1 MIVGIAI
8 ETETETDP
16 IGFVVS
22 AKLSVNEQLSVHARQ
37 SEPGNGSGS
46 VPDAVVMYTAIRPGE
61 MAAATGETAAATT
74 AEATTIA
81 KFREAT
87 AMDWIEVRRM
97 LVIADPSIRIIPAT
111 IDPATR
117 HTVTG
122 SAEDMKSVIANIMAA
137 ADSSSTI
144 VRT

>member
-8 ETETETDP
+8 ETETDP
-16 IGFVVS
+16 IGFVGS
-22 AKLSVNEQLSVHARQ
+22 AKLNVNGQLSVHARQ
-37 SEPGNGSGS
+37 SEPGNGNGS
-46 VPDAVVMYTAIRPGE
+46 VPDAVVMCTIIRPGE
-61 MAAATGETAAATT
+61 IAAATT
-74 AEATTIA
+74 AEATTMA

-122 SAEDMKSVIANIMAA
+122 SAEDMTSVIANTMAA
-137 ADSSSTI
+137 ADSSS
-144 VRT
+144 R

>member
-16 IGFVVS
+16 IGFVGS
-22 AKLSVNEQLSVHARQ
+22 AKLSVNEQLSVHARK
-37 SEPGNGSGS
+37 SEPANGNGSD
-46 VPDAVVMYTAIRPGE
+46 PNAVVMCTVIRPGE
-61 MAAATGETAAATT
+61 TEAATTAGAAT

-81 KFREAT
+81 KCREAT

-111 IDPATR
+111 TDPATR
-117 HTVTG
+117 HTVTD
-122 SAEDMKSVIANIMAA
+122 SAEGMKSVIASITAVA
-137 ADSSSTI
+137 GSS
-144 VRT
+144 RL

>member
-16 IGFVVS
+16 IGLVGS
-22 AKLSVNEQLSVHARQ
+22 AKSSVNGQLSVHARK
-37 SEPGNGSGS
+37 SEPANGNGS
-46 VPDAVVMYTAIRPGE
+46 VPNVVVMCTVIHQPGDN
-61 MAAATGETAAATT
+61 AAATT
-74 AEATTIA
+74 EAATAEAPTIV
-81 KFREAT
+81 KCREAT

-97 LVIADPSIRIIPAT
+97 LVIAEPSIRIIPAT
-111 IDPATR
+111 FDPATR
-117 HTVTG
+117 HTVKV
-122 SAEDMKSVIANIMAA
+122 SAEGMKSVIANIMAA